1 MSVDSIL
8 PAGKLPRAHLARL
21 LEKYAPADPRVLV
34 GPGIGEDAA
43 VIDRGD
49 TLLVLKTD
57 PITFV
62 DDDAAWYAVNI
73 NANDIACTG
82 AAPRWLLATLLL
94 PRGATTASL
103 VDSMFEQ
110 LNGAA
115 ADIGVCVCGGHVEIT
130 DAVTRPVVVGCMVGE
145 APRDDLV
152 DKKNAAPGDRIL
164 LTKGIPVEAVS
175 VIARAR
181 PDEVEMHHGREF
193 LDRARNYIRKPG
205 ISVTA
210 DAACA
215 CRAGGVKALHD
226 PTEGGLATGLRELA
240 EATGLGVRVE
250 ADAIPVLEDARLLCE
265 EYGLDPMGAIASGS
279 LLAVVEPWTA
289 DGVIAAL
296 EKEGIQATAIGEMT
310 DDGEALWQRNGEWTE
325 LPVFERD
332 EIVKLFDNGE
342 GPA

>member
-1 MSVDSIL
+1 MSGDSIL
-8 PAGKLPRAHLARL
+8 PAGKLPSDHLARL
-21 LEKYAPADPRVLV
+21 LEQYAPTDPAVLV
-34 GPGIGEDAA
+34 GPGVGEDAA

-82 AAPRWLLATLLL
+82 AAPKWLLATFLL
-94 PRGATTASL
+94 PRGATTAPL

-110 LNGAA
+110 LNTAA
-115 ADIGVCVCGGHVEIT
+115 ADIGVSVCGGHVEIT

-145 APRDDLV
+145 VEREGLI
-152 DKKNAAPGDRIL
+152 DKKNAKPGDRIL

-175 VIARAR
+175 IIARAR
-181 PDEVEMHHGREF
+181 PDEVEMHYGKEF
-193 LDRARNYIRKPG
+193 LERAMNYIRKPG
-205 ISVTA
+205 ISVVA

-215 CRAGGVKALHD
+215 CRTGGVKALHD

-250 ADAIPVLEDARLLCE
+250 AETIPVLEDARLLCE
-265 EYGLDPMGAIASGS
+265 EYGLDPMGAIASGA
-279 LLAVVEPWTA
+279 LLAVMEPWTA
-289 DGVIAAL
+289 DGVLEAL
-296 EKEGIQATAIGEMT
+296 KRDGIEASAIGEMT
-310 DDGEALWQRNGEWTE
+310 DDGETLWQKDGDWAE
-325 LPVFERD
+325 LPAYDRD
-332 EIVKLFDNGE
+332 EIVKLFEDGE
-342 GPA
+342 E